1 MSSKWPVVLIDDIK
15 ADLKNAIT
23 IGPFGSRMKSDC
35 YVESGIPV
43 IRGTN
48 LGPTP
53 NFINEFVYITIDK
66 ADELASC
73 NVYKNDLVFP
83 HRGSIGEVGIVEH
96 DKRYVLSSSLMKLT
110 CDPHKACP
118 KYIYYFFKSNQGR
131 HELLKNSSQ
140 VGTPGIGQPLSS
152 LKAIELP
159 LPTLNEQSKIA
170 KILGE
175 LDEKIELNQVINQT
189 LEQMAQA
196 LFKSWFVD
204 FEPVKA
210 KMAALEAGGSQEDA
224 TLAAMTAI
232 SGKDADALTVFEHE
246 HPEQYA
252 EIKATAELFPSA
264 MQESELGGGPEG
276 WKFQPFGELLSHTIG
291 GDWGKD
297 ESDDKHKMP
306 VRIIRGTDIPNIK
319 SCQDSNVPFRY
330 VEEKKLK
337 TRSLNAGDI
346 VIEVS
351 GGSPTQPTGR
361 SIYVTDEILKR
372 LSLPVEPASFCRLFR
387 PKSKELGMVLGL
399 HLEKIY
405 QDGKTWLYQN
415 QSTGISNFQT
425 KVFLENEMVAVA
437 QSEILK
443 LFYKAT
449 LPFVKLMHSSE
460 NIKLTQLRD
469 TLLPKLLSGEIT
481 LPEAEQAV
489 SEAENV

>member
-1 MSSKWPVVLIDDIK
+1 MLGSLDRK
-15 ADLKNAIT
+15 IT
-23 IGPFGSRMKSDC
+23 HNK
-35 YVESGIPV
+35 
-43 IRGTN
+43 
-48 LGPTP
+48 
-53 NFINEFVYITIDK
+53 K
-66 ADELASC
+66 
-73 NVYKNDLVFP
+73 
-83 HRGSIGEVGIVEH
+83 
-96 DKRYVLSSSLMKLT
+96 
-110 CDPHKACP
+110 
-118 KYIYYFFKSNQGR
+118 
-131 HELLKNSSQ
+131 
-140 VGTPGIGQPLSS
+140 
-152 LKAIELP
+152 
-159 LPTLNEQSKIA
+159 
-170 KILGE
+170 
-175 LDEKIELNQVINQT
+175 INQT

-210 KMAALEAGGSQEDA
+210 KMTVLEAGGSQEDA
-224 TLAAMTAI
+224 TLAAMSAI
-232 SGKDADALTVFEHE
+232 SGKDADTLAVFERE

-252 EIKATAELFPSA
+252 ELKATAELFPSA
-264 MQESELGGGPEG
+264 MQESELGEIPEG
-276 WKFQPFGELLSHTIG
+276 WEFQPFGELLSHTIG

-361 SIYVTDEILKR
+361 SIYVTNEILKR

-399 HLEKIY
+399 YLERIY

-437 QSEILK
+437 PSEILK
-443 LFYKAT
+443 LFYKTT

>member
-1 MSSKWPVVLIDDIK
+1 MSSEWKQVRLGDFIDSCLGKMLDQKKNKGAFHPYLGNSNVRWGEFDFSNLAEMKFEDTEHERYALKKGDLVVCEGGEPGRCAIWEDEIPNMKIQKALHRIRTLPGLVTKYLYYWFLLAGKTGSLEPYFTGTTIK
-15 ADLKNAIT
+15 HLTGRSLADLTIT
-23 IGPFGSRMKSDC
+23 LPPVKHKEKCALVLGSLDRK
-35 YVESGIPV
+35 
-43 IRGTN
+43 
-48 LGPTP
+48 
-53 NFINEFVYITIDK
+53 ITHNK
-66 ADELASC
+66 
-73 NVYKNDLVFP
+73 K
-83 HRGSIGEVGIVEH
+83 
-96 DKRYVLSSSLMKLT
+96 
-110 CDPHKACP
+110 
-118 KYIYYFFKSNQGR
+118 
-131 HELLKNSSQ
+131 
-140 VGTPGIGQPLSS
+140 
-152 LKAIELP
+152 
-159 LPTLNEQSKIA
+159 
-170 KILGE
+170 
-175 LDEKIELNQVINQT
+175 INQT

-210 KMAALEAGGSQEDA
+210 KMTVLEAGGSQEDA
-224 TLAAMTAI
+224 TLAAMSAI
-232 SGKDADALTVFEHE
+232 SGKDADTLAVFERE

-252 EIKATAELFPSA
+252 ELKATAELFPSA
-264 MQESELGGGPEG
+264 MQESELGEIPEG
-276 WKFQPFGELLSHTIG
+276 WEFQPFGELLSHTIG

-361 SIYVTDEILKR
+361 SIYVTNEILKR

-399 HLEKIY
+399 YLERIY

-437 QSEILK
+437 PSEILK
-443 LFYKAT
+443 LFYKTT